1 MCCATAH
8 AITPRVSAFSVK
20 NTPKYM
26 KLIHF
31 LSVAAFSALLLAAAS
46 CSTPKDIAYFQDVTH
61 GEMIQPLE
69 RNDIKVRPEDKLS
82 IVVSTQDPAL
92 SSMFNLVTTQNRI
105 GSSSSGGTLGG
116 SSSGGSGQTSLYTVD
131 PDGDINFPVL
141 GRLHV
146 AGMNRT
152 QLSKYIESEIKSR
165 ELVKDPI
172 VTVDYA
178 NTGISVLGEVKSPG
192 RVEFNKDH
200 LTIVEAIAMAGDVA
214 PDGMR
219 QNVTVM
225 REGPN
230 GQQTVYK
237 VDLTDMKQLAQSPVY
252 YMQQND
258 VIYVEPN
265 NKAKRNTTPNGN
277 SPFTPA
283 FWFSIA
289 SFAMTI
295 GTLVISLTK

>member
-1 MCCATAH
+1 
-8 AITPRVSAFSVK
+8 
-20 NTPKYM
+20 M
-26 KLIHF
+26 KFRHF
-31 LSVAAFSALLLAAAS
+31 FYVAAFSAFVFAVSS
-46 CSTPKDIAYFQDVTH
+46 CTTPKDITYFQDVTS
-61 GEMIQPLE
+61 GQTIQPLN

-105 GSSSSGGTLGG
+105 GSGG
-116 SSSGGSGQTSLYTVD
+116 SGGSLGSSAGGGSGNTSLYTVD
-131 PDGDINFPVL
+131 ADGDINFPVL

-146 AGMNRT
+146 ADMNRT
-152 QLSKYIESEIKSR
+152 
-165 ELVKDPI
+165 V
-172 VTVDYA
+172 
-178 NTGISVLGEVKSPG
+178 
-192 RVEFNKDH
+192 
-200 LTIVEAIAMAGDVA
+200 VEAIAMAGDIGD
-214 PDGMR
+214 DGMR

-225 REGPN
+225 REGPD

-237 VDLTDMKQLAQSPVY
+237 VDLTDMNQLSQSPVY

-265 NKAKRNTTPNGN
+265 DKAKRNTTPNGN
-277 SPFTPA
+277 SPYTPA

-289 SFAMTI
+289 SFALTI

>member
-1 MCCATAH
+1 
-8 AITPRVSAFSVK
+8 
-20 NTPKYM
+20 M

-31 LSVAAFSALLLAAAS
+31 LSVAAFSGLLLAVAS

-92 SSMFNLVTTQNRI
+92 SSMFNLVQTQNRLGTNSGTTTI
-105 GSSSSGGTLGG
+105 GSTANSTGDGR
-116 SSSGGSGQTSLYTVD
+116 TSLYTVD
-131 PDGDINFPVL
+131 ADGDINFPIL

-152 QLSKYIESEIKSR
+152 QLSKYIETEIKSR

-172 VTVDYA
+172 ITVDYA

-225 REGPN
+225 REGEN
-230 GQQTVYK
+230 GRQTVYK

-265 NKAKRNTTPNGN
+265 DKAKRNTTPNGN
-277 SPFTPA
+277 SAFTPS
-283 FWFSIA
+283 FWISIA
-289 SFAMTI
+289 SAAITVAS
-295 GTLVISLTK
+295 LVISLSK

>member
-1 MCCATAH
+1 
-8 AITPRVSAFSVK
+8 
-20 NTPKYM
+20 M
-26 KLIHF
+26 KLRHF

-105 GSSSSGGTLGG
+105 GSSGSGGTLGG

-146 AGMNRT
+146 AGMNRS
-152 QLSKYIESEIKSR
+152 QLAKYIETEIKSR

-200 LTIVEAIAMAGDVA
+200 LTIVEAIAMAGDIA

-225 REGPN
+225 REGEN
-230 GQQTVYK
+230 GRQTVYK

-265 NKAKRNTTPNGN
+265 DKAKRNTTPNGN
-277 SPFTPA
+277 SAFTPS
-283 FWFSIA
+283 FWISIA

>member
-1 MCCATAH
+1 
-8 AITPRVSAFSVK
+8 
-20 NTPKYM
+20 M
-26 KLIHF
+26 KFRNII
-31 LSVAAFSALLLAAAS
+31 SVAAFSVLLLAASS
-46 CSTPKDIAYFQDVTH
+46 CTTPKDIAYFQDVTH

-105 GSSSSGGTLGG
+105 GSGSSGGTLGG
-116 SSSGGSGQTSLYTVD
+116 SSAGGSGQTSLYTVD
-131 PDGDINFPVL
+131 AEGDITFPVL

-152 QLSKYIESEIKSR
+152 QLSKYIETEIKSR

-172 VTVDYA
+172 VTVDFA
-178 NTGISVLGEVKSPG
+178 NTGISILGEVKSPG
-192 RVEFNKDH
+192 RIEFNKDH
-200 LTIVEAIAMAGDVA
+200 VTIIEAIAMAGDIA

-237 VDLTDMKQLAQSPVY
+237 VDLTDMRLLAQSPVY

-265 NKAKRNTTPNGN
+265 DKAKRNTTPNGN

-289 SFAMTI
+289 SFALTI

>member
-1 MCCATAH
+1 
-8 AITPRVSAFSVK
+8 
-20 NTPKYM
+20 M

-31 LSVAAFSALLLAAAS
+31 LSVAAFSVLLLAAAS

-105 GSSSSGGTLGG
+105 GSGSSGGSLGG

-131 PDGDINFPVL
+131 ADGDINFPVL

-200 LTIVEAIAMAGDVA
+200 LTIVEAIALAGDVA

-225 REGPN
+225 REGEN
-230 GQQTVYK
+230 GRQTVYK

-265 NKAKRNTTPNGN
+265 DKAKRNTTPNGN

>member
-1 MCCATAH
+1 
-8 AITPRVSAFSVK
+8 
-20 NTPKYM
+20 M
-26 KLIHF
+26 KLRHF
-31 LSVAAFSALLLAAAS
+31 LSVAAFSMLLLAASS
-46 CSTPKDIAYFQDVTH
+46 CSTPKDIAYFQDVTS

-92 SSMFNLVTTQNRI
+92 SSMFNLVQTQNRLGTNSGTTTI
-105 GSSSSGGTLGG
+105 GSTANSTGDGR
-116 SSSGGSGQTSLYTVD
+116 TSLYTVD
-131 PDGDINFPVL
+131 ADGDINFPVL

-146 AGMNRT
+146 AGMNRS
-152 QLSKYIESEIKSR
+152 QLARYIETEIKSR

-172 VTVDYA
+172 VTIDFA

-225 REGPN
+225 REGEN
-230 GQQTVYK
+230 GRQTVYK

-265 NKAKRNTTPNGN
+265 DKAKRNTTPNGN
-277 SPFTPA
+277 NAFTPS
-283 FWFSIA
+283 FWISIA
-289 SFAMTI
+289 SAAITVASLI
-295 GTLVISLTK
+295 ISLSK

>member
-1 MCCATAH
+1 
-8 AITPRVSAFSVK
+8 
-20 NTPKYM
+20 M

-31 LSVAAFSALLLAAAS
+31 LSVAAFSVLLLAVAS

-92 SSMFNLVTTQNRI
+92 SSMFNLVQTQNRLNVNSGTTTI
-105 GSSSSGGTLGG
+105 GSTANSSGDGR
-116 SSSGGSGQTSLYTVD
+116 TSLYTVD
-131 PDGDINFPVL
+131 PDGDINFPIL

-152 QLSKYIESEIKSR
+152 QLAKYIESEIKSR

-200 LTIVEAIAMAGDVA
+200 LTIVEAIALAGDVA

-225 REGPN
+225 REGEN
-230 GQQTVYK
+230 GRQTVYK

-265 NKAKRNTTPNGN
+265 DKAKRNTTPNGN
-277 SPFTPA
+277 SAFTPS
-283 FWFSIA
+283 FWISIA
-289 SFAMTI
+289 SAAITVASLI
-295 GTLVISLTK
+295 ITLSK

>member
-1 MCCATAH
+1 MSSSPAKHLRPILTTKTH
-8 AITPRVSAFSVK
+8 
-20 NTPKYM
+20 KYM
-26 KLIHF
+26 NLKKTVPA
-31 LSVAAFSALLLAAAS
+31 VAAFSGLLLAAAS
-46 CSTPKDIAYFQDVTH
+46 CSTPKDITYFQDVTH

-105 GSSSSGGTLGG
+105 GSGSSGGTLGG
-116 SSSGGSGQTSLYTVD
+116 SSAGGSGQTSLYTVD
-131 PDGDINFPVL
+131 ADGDINFPVL

-152 QLSKYIESEIKSR
+152 QLSKYIETEIKSR

-200 LTIVEAIAMAGDVA
+200 LTIVEAIAMAGDIA

-225 REGPN
+225 REGEN
-230 GQQTVYK
+230 GRQTVYK
-237 VDLTDMKQLAQSPVY
+237 VDLTDMKLLAQSPVY

-265 NKAKRNTTPNGN
+265 DKAKRNTTPNGN

-295 GTLVISLTK
+295 GTLVLSLTR

>member
-1 MCCATAH
+1 MNLKKTGPA
-8 AITPRVSAFSVK
+8 
-20 NTPKYM
+20 
-26 KLIHF
+26 
-31 LSVAAFSALLLAAAS
+31 VAAFSGLLLAAAS

-105 GSSSSGGTLGG
+105 GSGSSGGTLGG
-116 SSSGGSGQTSLYTVD
+116 SSAGGSGQTSLYTVD
-131 PDGDINFPVL
+131 ADGDINFPVL

-152 QLSKYIESEIKSR
+152 QLSKYIETEIKSR

-192 RVEFNKDH
+192 RIEFNKDH
-200 LTIVEAIAMAGDVA
+200 VTIIEAIAMAGDIA

-225 REGPN
+225 REGEN
-230 GQQTVYK
+230 GRQTVYK
-237 VDLTDMKQLAQSPVY
+237 VDLTDMKLLAQSPVY

-265 NKAKRNTTPNGN
+265 DKAKRNTTPNGN

-295 GTLVISLTK
+295 GTLVLSLTR

>member
-1 MCCATAH
+1 
-8 AITPRVSAFSVK
+8 
-20 NTPKYM
+20 M
-26 KLIHF
+26 KLRHF
-31 LSVAAFSALLLAAAS
+31 LSVAAFSSLLLVAAS

-105 GSSSSGGTLGG
+105 GSGSSGGSLGG

-131 PDGDINFPVL
+131 ADGDINFPVL

-178 NTGISVLGEVKSPG
+178 NTGISILGEVKSPG

-200 LTIVEAIAMAGDVA
+200 LTIVEAIALAGDVA

-225 REGPN
+225 REGEN
-230 GQQTVYK
+230 GRQTVYK

-265 NKAKRNTTPNGN
+265 DKAKRNTTPNGN

>member
-1 MCCATAH
+1 
-8 AITPRVSAFSVK
+8 
-20 NTPKYM
+20 M
-26 KLIHF
+26 KLRHF
-31 LSVAAFSALLLAAAS
+31 LSVAAFSGLLLAAAS
-46 CSTPKDIAYFQDVTH
+46 CSTPKDITYFQDVTH

-92 SSMFNLVTTQNRI
+92 SSMFNLVQTQNRL
-105 GSSSSGGTLGG
+105 GSGGSGGTLGG
-116 SSSGGSGQTSLYTVD
+116 SSAGGSGNTSLYTVD
-131 PDGDINFPVL
+131 AEGDITFPVL

-152 QLSKYIESEIKSR
+152 QLSKYIETEIKSR

-200 LTIVEAIAMAGDVA
+200 LTIVEAIAMAGDIA

-225 REGPN
+225 REGEN
-230 GQQTVYK
+230 GRQTVYK

-265 NKAKRNTTPNGN
+265 DKAKRNTTPNGN

>member
-105 GSSSSGGTLGG
+105 GSGGSGGTLGG

-131 PDGDINFPVL
+131 ADGDINFPVL

-152 QLSKYIESEIKSR
+152 QLSKYIETEIKSR

-172 VTVDYA
+172 VTVDFA

-192 RVEFNKDH
+192 RIEFNKDH
-200 LTIVEAIAMAGDVA
+200 VTIIEAIAMAGDIA

-225 REGPN
+225 REGPD

-237 VDLTDMKQLAQSPVY
+237 VDLTDMKLLAQSPVY

-265 NKAKRNTTPNGN
+265 DKAKRNTTPNGN

-289 SFAMTI
+289 SFALTI

>member
-1 MCCATAH
+1 
-8 AITPRVSAFSVK
+8 
-20 NTPKYM
+20 M
-26 KLIHF
+26 KLRHF
-31 LSVAAFSALLLAAAS
+31 LSVAAFSVLLLAAAS

-105 GSSSSGGTLGG
+105 GSGSSGGSLGG

-131 PDGDINFPVL
+131 ADGDINFPVL

-200 LTIVEAIAMAGDVA
+200 LTIVEAIALAGDVA

-225 REGPN
+225 REGEN
-230 GQQTVYK
+230 GRQTVYK

-265 NKAKRNTTPNGN
+265 DKAKRNTTPNGN

>member
-1 MCCATAH
+1 MSSSPAKHLRPILTTKTH
-8 AITPRVSAFSVK
+8 
-20 NTPKYM
+20 KYM
-26 KLIHF
+26 NLKKTGPA
-31 LSVAAFSALLLAAAS
+31 VAAFSGLLLAAAS
-46 CSTPKDIAYFQDVTH
+46 CSTPKDITYFQDVTH

-105 GSSSSGGTLGG
+105 GSGSSGGTLGG
-116 SSSGGSGQTSLYTVD
+116 SSVGGSGQTSLYTVD
-131 PDGDINFPVL
+131 ADGDINFPVL

-152 QLSKYIESEIKSR
+152 QLSKYIETEIKSR

-200 LTIVEAIAMAGDVA
+200 LTIVEAIAMAGDIA

-225 REGPN
+225 REGEN
-230 GQQTVYK
+230 GRQTVYK
-237 VDLTDMKQLAQSPVY
+237 VDLTDMKLLAQSPVY

-265 NKAKRNTTPNGN
+265 DKAKRNTTPNGN

-295 GTLVISLTK
+295 GTLVLSLTR

>member
-1 MCCATAH
+1 
-8 AITPRVSAFSVK
+8 
-20 NTPKYM
+20 M
-26 KLIHF
+26 KLRHF
-31 LSVAAFSALLLAAAS
+31 LSVAAFSGLLLAAAS

-105 GSSSSGGTLGG
+105 GSGSSGGTLGG
-116 SSSGGSGQTSLYTVD
+116 SSAGGSGQTSLYTVD
-131 PDGDINFPVL
+131 ADGDINFPVL

-152 QLSKYIESEIKSR
+152 QLAKYIETEIKSR

-200 LTIVEAIAMAGDVA
+200 LTIVEAIAMAGDIA

-225 REGPN
+225 REGEN
-230 GQQTVYK
+230 GRQTVYK
-237 VDLTDMKQLAQSPVY
+237 VDLTDMKLLAQSPVY

-265 NKAKRNTTPNGN
+265 DKAKRNTTPNGN

>member
-1 MCCATAH
+1 
-8 AITPRVSAFSVK
+8 
-20 NTPKYM
+20 M
-26 KLIHF
+26 KLRHF

-105 GSSSSGGTLGG
+105 GSGSSGGSLGG

-131 PDGDINFPVL
+131 ADGDINFPVL

-200 LTIVEAIAMAGDVA
+200 LTIVEAIALAGDVA

-225 REGPN
+225 REGEN
-230 GQQTVYK
+230 GRQTVYK

-265 NKAKRNTTPNGN
+265 DKAKRNTTPNGN

>member
-1 MCCATAH
+1 
-8 AITPRVSAFSVK
+8 
-20 NTPKYM
+20 M
-26 KLIHF
+26 KLRHF
-31 LSVAAFSALLLAAAS
+31 LSVAAFSGLLLAAAS
-46 CSTPKDIAYFQDVTH
+46 CSTPKDITYFQDVTH

-92 SSMFNLVTTQNRI
+92 SSMFNLVQTQNRLGTNSGTTTI
-105 GSSSSGGTLGG
+105 GSTANSTSDGR
-116 SSSGGSGQTSLYTVD
+116 TSLYTVD
-131 PDGDINFPVL
+131 ADGNINFPVL

-152 QLSKYIESEIKSR
+152 QLSKYIETEIKSR

-200 LTIVEAIAMAGDVA
+200 LTIVEAIALAGDVA

-225 REGPN
+225 REGEN
-230 GQQTVYK
+230 GRQTVYK

-265 NKAKRNTTPNGN
+265 DKAKRNTTPNGN
-277 SPFTPA
+277 SAFTPS
-283 FWFSIA
+283 FWISIGSAAITVA
-289 SFAMTI
+289 S
-295 GTLVISLTK
+295 LVISLSK

>member
-1 MCCATAH
+1 MSSSPAKHLRPILTTKTH
-8 AITPRVSAFSVK
+8 
-20 NTPKYM
+20 KYM
-26 KLIHF
+26 NLKKTGPA
-31 LSVAAFSALLLAAAS
+31 VAAFSGLLLAAAS

-105 GSSSSGGTLGG
+105 GSGSSGGTLGG
-116 SSSGGSGQTSLYTVD
+116 SSAGGSGQTSLYTVD
-131 PDGDINFPVL
+131 ADGDINFPVL

-152 QLSKYIESEIKSR
+152 QLSKYIETEIKSR

-200 LTIVEAIAMAGDVA
+200 LTIVEAIAMAGDIA

-225 REGPN
+225 REGEN
-230 GQQTVYK
+230 GRQTVYK
-237 VDLTDMKQLAQSPVY
+237 VDLTDMKLLAQSPVY
-252 YMQQND
+252 YIQQND

-265 NKAKRNTTPNGN
+265 DKAKRNTTPNGN

>member
-1 MCCATAH
+1 
-8 AITPRVSAFSVK
+8 
-20 NTPKYM
+20 M

-105 GSSSSGGTLGG
+105 GSSGSGGTLGG

-152 QLSKYIESEIKSR
+152 QLAKYIESEIKSR

-225 REGPN
+225 REGEN
-230 GQQTVYK
+230 GRQTVYK

-265 NKAKRNTTPNGN
+265 DKAKRNTTPNGN

>member
-1 MCCATAH
+1 MNLKKTGPA
-8 AITPRVSAFSVK
+8 
-20 NTPKYM
+20 
-26 KLIHF
+26 
-31 LSVAAFSALLLAAAS
+31 VAAFSGLLLAAAS

-105 GSSSSGGTLGG
+105 GSGSSGGTLGG
-116 SSSGGSGQTSLYTVD
+116 SSAGGSGQTSLYTVD
-131 PDGDINFPVL
+131 ADGDINFPVL

-152 QLSKYIESEIKSR
+152 QLSKYIETEIKSR

-200 LTIVEAIAMAGDVA
+200 LTIVEAIAMAGDIA

-225 REGPN
+225 REGEN
-230 GQQTVYK
+230 GRQTVYK
-237 VDLTDMKQLAQSPVY
+237 VDLTDMKLLAQSPVY

-265 NKAKRNTTPNGN
+265 DKAKRNTTPNGN

-295 GTLVISLTK
+295 GTLVLSLTR

>member
-1 MCCATAH
+1 
-8 AITPRVSAFSVK
+8 
-20 NTPKYM
+20 M
-26 KLIHF
+26 KLRHF
-31 LSVAAFSALLLAAAS
+31 LSVAAFSGLLLAAAS
-46 CSTPKDIAYFQDVTH
+46 CSTPKDITYFQDVTH

-105 GSSSSGGTLGG
+105 GSGSSGGTLGG
-116 SSSGGSGQTSLYTVD
+116 SSAGGSGQTSLYTVD
-131 PDGDINFPVL
+131 ADGDINFPVL

-152 QLSKYIESEIKSR
+152 QLAKYIETEIKSR

-200 LTIVEAIAMAGDVA
+200 LTIVEAIAMAGDIA

-225 REGPN
+225 REGEN
-230 GQQTVYK
+230 GRQTVYK
-237 VDLTDMKQLAQSPVY
+237 VDLTDMKLLAQSPVY

-265 NKAKRNTTPNGN
+265 DKAKRNTTPNGN

>member
-1 MCCATAH
+1 
-8 AITPRVSAFSVK
+8 
-20 NTPKYM
+20 M
-26 KLIHF
+26 KLRHF
-31 LSVAAFSALLLAAAS
+31 LSVAAVSVLLLAAAS

-61 GEMIQPLE
+61 GEIIQPLE

-105 GSSSSGGTLGG
+105 GSSGSGGTLGG

-131 PDGDINFPVL
+131 ADGDINFPVL

-152 QLSKYIESEIKSR
+152 QLSKYIETEIKSR

-200 LTIVEAIAMAGDVA
+200 LTIVEAIALAGDVA

-225 REGPN
+225 REGEN
-230 GQQTVYK
+230 GRQTVYK

-265 NKAKRNTTPNGN
+265 DKAKRNTTPNGN

>member
-1 MCCATAH
+1 
-8 AITPRVSAFSVK
+8 
-20 NTPKYM
+20 M
-26 KLIHF
+26 KLRHF

-105 GSSSSGGTLGG
+105 GSGSSGGSLGG

-131 PDGDINFPVL
+131 PDGNINFPVL

-152 QLSKYIESEIKSR
+152 QLSKYIETEIKSR

-200 LTIVEAIAMAGDVA
+200 LTIVEAIALAGDVA

-225 REGPN
+225 REGEN
-230 GQQTVYK
+230 GRQTVYK

-265 NKAKRNTTPNGN
+265 DKAKRNTTPNGN

>member
-1 MCCATAH
+1 
-8 AITPRVSAFSVK
+8 
-20 NTPKYM
+20 M
-26 KLIHF
+26 KLRHF
-31 LSVAAFSALLLAAAS
+31 LSVAAFSVLLLAAAS

-69 RNDIKVRPEDKLS
+69 RNDIKVRSEDKLS

-105 GSSSSGGTLGG
+105 GSGGSGGTLGG

-131 PDGDINFPVL
+131 HDGDINFPVL

-152 QLSKYIESEIKSR
+152 QLSKYIETEIKSR

-200 LTIVEAIAMAGDVA
+200 LTIVEAIALAGDVA

-225 REGPN
+225 REGEN
-230 GQQTVYK
+230 GRQTVYK

-265 NKAKRNTTPNGN
+265 DKAKRNTTPNGN
-277 SPFTPA
+277 SAFTPS
-283 FWFSIA
+283 FWISIA

>member
-1 MCCATAH
+1 
-8 AITPRVSAFSVK
+8 
-20 NTPKYM
+20 M
-26 KLIHF
+26 KFRHF
-31 LSVAAFSALLLAAAS
+31 YSVAAFSTLLLAVAS
-46 CSTPKDIAYFQDVTH
+46 CTTPKDIAYFQDVTP
-61 GEMIQPLE
+61 GQTIQPMN

-105 GSSSSGGTLGG
+105 GSGSSGGTLGG
-116 SSSGGSGQTSLYTVD
+116 SSAGGSGQTSLYTVD
-131 PDGDINFPVL
+131 AEGDINFPVL

-152 QLSKYIESEIKSR
+152 QLSKYIETEIKSR

-172 VTVDYA
+172 VTVDFA

-192 RVEFNKDH
+192 RIEFNKDH
-200 LTIVEAIAMAGDVA
+200 VTIIEAIAMAGDIA

-237 VDLTDMKQLAQSPVY
+237 VDLTDMRLLAQSPVY

-265 NKAKRNTTPNGN
+265 DKAKRNTTPNGN

-289 SFAMTI
+289 SFALTI

>member
-1 MCCATAH
+1 MSSSPAQ
-8 AITPRVSAFSVK
+8 TPPAYTYDK

-26 KLIHF
+26 KLRHF
-31 LSVAAFSALLLAAAS
+31 LSVAAFPALLLAAAS

-105 GSSSSGGTLGG
+105 GSSGSGGTLGG

-200 LTIVEAIAMAGDVA
+200 LTIVEAIALAGDVA

-225 REGPN
+225 REGEN
-230 GQQTVYK
+230 GRQTVYK

-265 NKAKRNTTPNGN
+265 DKAKRNTTPNGN

>member
-1 MCCATAH
+1 MNLKKTVPA
-8 AITPRVSAFSVK
+8 
-20 NTPKYM
+20 
-26 KLIHF
+26 
-31 LSVAAFSALLLAAAS
+31 VAAFSGLLLAAAS
-46 CSTPKDIAYFQDVTH
+46 CSTPKDITYFQDVTH

-105 GSSSSGGTLGG
+105 GSGSSGGTLGG
-116 SSSGGSGQTSLYTVD
+116 SSAGGSGQTSLYTVD
-131 PDGDINFPVL
+131 ADGDINFPVL

-152 QLSKYIESEIKSR
+152 QLSKYIETEIKSR

-200 LTIVEAIAMAGDVA
+200 LTIVEAIAMAGDIA

-225 REGPN
+225 REGEN
-230 GQQTVYK
+230 GRQTVYK
-237 VDLTDMKQLAQSPVY
+237 VDLTDMKLLAQSPVY

-265 NKAKRNTTPNGN
+265 DKAKRNTTPNGN

-295 GTLVISLTK
+295 GTLVLSLTR

>member
-1 MCCATAH
+1 
-8 AITPRVSAFSVK
+8 
-20 NTPKYM
+20 M
-26 KLIHF
+26 KFRHF
-31 LSVAAFSALLLAAAS
+31 YSVAAFTTLLLAASS
-46 CSTPKDIAYFQDVTH
+46 CTTPKDIAYFQDVTP
-61 GEMIQPLE
+61 GQTIQPLN

-105 GSSSSGGTLGG
+105 GSGGSGGTLGG
-116 SSSGGSGQTSLYTVD
+116 SSTGGSGQTSLYTVD
-131 PDGDINFPVL
+131 ADGDINFPVL

-152 QLSKYIESEIKSR
+152 QLSKYIETEIKSR

-178 NTGISVLGEVKSPG
+178 NTGISVLGEINNPG

-200 LTIVEAIAMAGDVA
+200 LTIVEAIAMAGDIA

-225 REGPN
+225 REGPD

-237 VDLTDMKQLAQSPVY
+237 VDLTDMNQLAQSPVY

-265 NKAKRNTTPNGN
+265 DKAKRNTTPNGN

-289 SFAMTI
+289 SFALTI

>member
-265 NKAKRNTTPNGN
+265 DKAKRNTTPNGN

>member
-1 MCCATAH
+1 
-8 AITPRVSAFSVK
+8 
-20 NTPKYM
+20 M
-26 KLIHF
+26 KFRHF
-31 LSVAAFSALLLAAAS
+31 YSVAAFSTLLLAVSS
-46 CSTPKDIAYFQDVTH
+46 CTTPKDIAYFQDVTH

-105 GSSSSGGTLGG
+105 GSGSSGGTLGG
-116 SSSGGSGQTSLYTVD
+116 SSAGGSGQTSLYTVD
-131 PDGDINFPVL
+131 ADGDINFPVL

-152 QLSKYIESEIKSR
+152 QLSKYIETEIKSR

-172 VTVDYA
+172 VTVDFA

-200 LTIVEAIAMAGDVA
+200 VTIIEAIAMAGDIA

-237 VDLTDMKQLAQSPVY
+237 VDLTDMRLLAQSPVY

-265 NKAKRNTTPNGN
+265 DKAKRNTTPNGN

>member
-1 MCCATAH
+1 
-8 AITPRVSAFSVK
+8 
-20 NTPKYM
+20 M
-26 KLIHF
+26 KFRNII
-31 LSVAAFSALLLAAAS
+31 SVAAFSVLLLAASS
-46 CSTPKDIAYFQDVTH
+46 CTTPKDIAYFQDVTH

-105 GSSSSGGTLGG
+105 GSGSSGGTLGG
-116 SSSGGSGQTSLYTVD
+116 SSAGGSGQTSLYTVD
-131 PDGDINFPVL
+131 AEGDITFPVL

-152 QLSKYIESEIKSR
+152 QLSKYIETEIKSR

-172 VTVDYA
+172 VTVDFA

-192 RVEFNKDH
+192 RIEFNKDH
-200 LTIVEAIAMAGDVA
+200 VTIIEAIAMAGDIA

-237 VDLTDMKQLAQSPVY
+237 VDLTDMRLLAQSPVY

-265 NKAKRNTTPNGN
+265 DKAKRNTTPNGN

-289 SFAMTI
+289 SFALTI

>member
-1 MCCATAH
+1 
-8 AITPRVSAFSVK
+8 
-20 NTPKYM
+20 M
-26 KLIHF
+26 KLRHF

-105 GSSSSGGTLGG
+105 GSGSSGGSLGG

-131 PDGDINFPVL
+131 ADGDINFPVL

-200 LTIVEAIAMAGDVA
+200 LTIVEAIALAGDVA

-225 REGPN
+225 REGEN
-230 GQQTVYK
+230 GRQTVYK

-265 NKAKRNTTPNGN
+265 DKAKRNTTPNGN
-277 SPFTPA
+277 SAFTPS
-283 FWFSIA
+283 FWISIA
-289 SFAMTI
+289 SAAITVASLI
-295 GTLVISLTK
+295 ISLSK

>member
-1 MCCATAH
+1 MNLKKTVPA
-8 AITPRVSAFSVK
+8 
-20 NTPKYM
+20 
-26 KLIHF
+26 
-31 LSVAAFSALLLAAAS
+31 VAAFSGLLLAAAS

-92 SSMFNLVTTQNRI
+92 SSMFNLVQTQNRLGTNSGTTTI
-105 GSSSSGGTLGG
+105 GSTANSTSDGR
-116 SSSGGSGQTSLYTVD
+116 TSLYTVD
-131 PDGDINFPVL
+131 ADGDINFPIL

-152 QLSKYIESEIKSR
+152 QLAKYIETEIKSR

-200 LTIVEAIAMAGDVA
+200 LTIVEAIAMAGDIA

-219 QNVTVM
+219 QNVIVM
-225 REGPN
+225 REGEN
-230 GQQTVYK
+230 GRQTVYK

-252 YMQQND
+252 YIQQND

-265 NKAKRNTTPNGN
+265 DKAKRNTTPNGN
-277 SPFTPA
+277 SAFTPS
-283 FWFSIA
+283 FWISIGSAAITVA
-289 SFAMTI
+289 SLI
-295 GTLVISLTK
+295 ISLSK

>member
-1 MCCATAH
+1 
-8 AITPRVSAFSVK
+8 
-20 NTPKYM
+20 M
-26 KLIHF
+26 KLRHF
-31 LSVAAFSALLLAAAS
+31 LSVAAFSALLLAGAS

-92 SSMFNLVTTQNRI
+92 SSMFNLVQTQNRLNVNSGTTTI
-105 GSSSSGGTLGG
+105 GSTANSTGDGR
-116 SSSGGSGQTSLYTVD
+116 TSLYTVD
-131 PDGDINFPVL
+131 ADGDINFPVL

-152 QLSKYIESEIKSR
+152 QLSKYIETEIKSR

-225 REGPN
+225 REGEN
-230 GQQTVYK
+230 GRQTVYK
-237 VDLTDMKQLAQSPVY
+237 VNLTDMKQLAQSPVY

-265 NKAKRNTTPNGN
+265 DKAKRNTTPNGN
-277 SPFTPA
+277 SAFTPS
-283 FWFSIA
+283 FWISIA
-289 SFAMTI
+289 SAAITVASLI
-295 GTLVISLTK
+295 ISLSK